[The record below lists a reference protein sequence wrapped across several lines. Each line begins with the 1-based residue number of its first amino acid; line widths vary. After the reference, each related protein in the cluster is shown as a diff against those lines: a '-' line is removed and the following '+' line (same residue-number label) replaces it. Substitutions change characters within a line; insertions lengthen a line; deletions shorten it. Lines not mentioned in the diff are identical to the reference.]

1 MTLLSQSN
9 PLDKILFV
17 SHTKKQC
24 GVHEYGLSIAEAIKK
39 STQYQLV
46 YVECSSPKELIATVA
61 EVNPSAIIYNY
72 YPSTMSWLE
81 KSLTARFPIP
91 QLGIM
96 HECTQAAA
104 DAADTSL
111 FDYHIAP
118 DPTLAPVNPIVF
130 STGRVIPSYENR
142 WPAPAITTVGSMGFA
157 TQNKGFERLII
168 AVQEEFDE
176 AIIRLHIPAGDF
188 ADTSVADLVARCRGL
203 IRKDGIQLVT
213 SHEFLEKQ
221 QLLDFLAQNT
231 LNCFFYDKCEGRGIS
246 SAIENALAV
255 RKPLAITRS
264 NMFRHV
270 LSGNCAVAEPPICIE
285 PDGDRRTSVKDKFYI
300 RFKRRQYSTTANNEL
315 PLHWFLPPQPSLR
328 QIIEQGIEPLSPFY
342 ELWSEGNLIKDYE
355 RILSAVLKTREQAV
369 LQRAG

>member
-9 PLDKILFV
+9 PQDKILFV

-24 GVHEYGLSIAEAIKK
+24 GVHEFGLSIAESIKK
-39 STQYQLV
+39 STEYQLV
-46 YVECSSPKELIATVA
+46 YVECSNPEELVATV
-61 EVNPSAIIYNY
+61 ERVSPSAIIYNY

-130 STGRVIPSYENR
+130 RTGRVIPSYENR
-142 WPAPAITTVGSMGFA
+142 WPAPAVTTVGSMGFA
-157 TQNKGFERLII
+157 THNKGFERLII

-188 ADTSVADLVARCRGL
+188 TDTSVADLVTRCREL
-203 IRKDGIQLVT
+203 IRKDGIKLVT
-213 SHEFLEKQ
+213 SHEFLDKTE
-221 QLLDFLAQNT
+221 LLDFLAQNT
-231 LNCFFYDKCEGRGIS
+231 LNCFFYDKCEDRGIS

-255 RKPLAITRS
+255 RRPLAITRS

-270 LSGNCAVAEPPICIE
+270 LSGNCSVAEPPICIE
-285 PDGDRRTSVKDKFYI
+285 PDGDHVSVKDKFYI
-300 RFKRRQYSTTANNEL
+300 RFKRRQYSATANNEL
-315 PLHWFLPPQPSLR
+315 PLHWFLPVRPSLR
-328 QIIEQGIEPLSPFY
+328 QIIEHGLEPLSPFY
-342 ELWSEGNLIKDYE
+342 DLWSEPNLIKDYE
-355 RILSAVLKTREQAV
+355 RILSEVLKTREQVV
-369 LQRAG
+369 LQQAG

>member
-1 MTLLSQSN
+1 MTLPSPSN
-9 PLDKILFV
+9 SPAKILFI

-24 GVHEYGLSIAEAIKK
+24 GVHEFGLSIAEAIKK
-39 STQYQLV
+39 STKYSFV
-46 YVECSSPKELIATVA
+46 YAECSSPEELIATV
-61 EVNPSAIIYNY
+61 EGVNPSAIIYNY

-130 STGRVIPSYENR
+130 KTGRVIPSYENR
-142 WPAPAITTVGSMGFA
+142 WPAPAVTTVGSMGFA
-157 TQNKGFERLII
+157 TQGKGFERLII

-188 ADTSVADLVARCRGL
+188 ADTSVADLVARCRAL
-203 IRKDGIQLVT
+203 VSKDGVKLVT
-213 SHEFLEKQ
+213 SHEFLEKE

-231 LNCFFYDKCEGRGIS
+231 LNAFFYDKCEGRGIS

-255 RKPLAITRS
+255 RRPLAITRS
-264 NMFRHV
+264 YMFRHV
-270 LSGNCAVAEPPICIE
+270 LSNNSSVAEPPICIE
-285 PDGDRRTSVKDKFYI
+285 PDGDGHISVKEKIYI
-300 RFKRRQYSTTANNEL
+300 RLKRQQYSRTTQNEL
-315 PLHWFLPPQPSLR
+315 PLHWFLKPQMSLK
-328 QIIEQGIEPLSPFY
+328 QIIENGVEPLLPFY
-342 ELWSEGNLIKDYE
+342 DLWSELNLIKDYE
-355 RILSAVLKTREQAV
+355 RILSEVFKTREQRI

>member
-1 MTLLSQSN
+1 MTLLSQCN

-24 GVHEYGLSIAEAIKK
+24 GVHEFGLSIAQAIKK
-39 STQYQLV
+39 STEYHLV
-46 YVECSSPKELIATVA
+46 YVECSNPEELIATV
-61 EVNPSAIIYNY
+61 EGVNPSAIIYNY

-118 DPTLAPVNPIVF
+118 DPTLAPLNPIVF
-130 STGRVIPSYENR
+130 KTGRVIPSYENR
-142 WPAPAITTVGSMGFA
+142 WLAPAVTTIGSMGFA
-157 TQNKGFERLII
+157 THGKGFERLII

-188 ADTSVADLVARCRGL
+188 ADKSVADLVARCREL
-203 IRKDGIQLVT
+203 IRKDGIKLVT
-213 SHEFLEKQ
+213 SHDFLEKD

-231 LNCFFYDKCEGRGIS
+231 LNAFFYERGDGRGIS
-246 SAIENALAV
+246 SAVENALAV
-255 RKPLAITRS
+255 RRPIAITRS
-264 NMFRHV
+264 HMFRH
-270 LSGNCAVAEPPICIE
+270 LLTGAGEPPICIE
-285 PDGDRRTSVKDKFYI
+285 ANDEAELSLTEKLNLGWRRRRYLRRSGNKFPLKWLVKPATS
-300 RFKRRQYSTTANNEL
+300 
-315 PLHWFLPPQPSLR
+315 LH
-328 QIIEQGIEPLSPFY
+328 QIIENDIKPLLRFYSEWDEPKLVR
-342 ELWSEGNLIKDYE
+342 DYE
-355 RILSAVLKTREQAV
+355 RILSHVLRDQVKTATS
-369 LQRAG
+369 APGH